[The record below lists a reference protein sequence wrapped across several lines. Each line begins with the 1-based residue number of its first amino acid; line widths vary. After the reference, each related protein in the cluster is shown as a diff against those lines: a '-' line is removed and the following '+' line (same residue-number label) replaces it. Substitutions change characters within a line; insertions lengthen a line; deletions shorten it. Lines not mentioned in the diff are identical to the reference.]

1 MRAEQRLVLDTNVV
15 VSGLIAPTSAP
26 GRVIDHAVL
35 RGHLIATGETMA
47 ELIARLMS
55 PKFDR
60 WLPIE
65 DRQATLDRLIP
76 LVEIVE
82 VVRVI
87 RACRDPKDDKF
98 LEAAV
103 NGSANMLV
111 TGDKDLLVL
120 NPFSGIAIVAPAQ
133 YLEQVAG

>member
-1 MRAEQRLVLDTNVV
+1 MRAERRIVLDTSVV
-15 VSGLIAPTSAP
+15 VSGLILPASVP
-26 GRVIDHAVL
+26 GRVIDHAV
-35 RGHLIATGETMA
+35 RSGHLIATGETMA

-60 WLPIE
+60 WLPLE

-82 VVRVI
+82 VVRVV

-103 NGSANMLV
+103 NGTADVLV

-120 NPFSGIAIVAPAQ
+120 NPFAGVAIVPPAQ
-133 YLEQVAG
+133 YLEQAAG